1 MTPSP
6 PAAIS
11 PPLVLATDGSPSAQ
25 MAQLLVQAIAALFIP
40 EPPNAEHSPVL
51 TVITVQPRLPKRAK
65 RSLKKDDKGIL
76 EAIAQEAPTDTGNAG
91 EPNGIVAHTAIA
103 RSDGLSLEQLTALIY
118 RDFPPDFPLSLQV
131 RQGRPVIEILN
142 CARTLQAGLIAVG
155 HRGGGGVRELLL
167 GSVST
172 AIARYAPCSVL
183 VARTQPDRMREPSLR
198 HALLVVDSSLASPQA
213 VATVRALVPAG
224 IQMVT
229 LLHVQAPLNAGYM
242 VTPFVSRTSSRQLDQ
257 SLQDAQREQG
267 ERILQQAVSAL
278 EDAHLNVQTRLHT
291 GDIGSSVCQIAQEI
305 EANLIVL
312 GSDATRRSL
321 LSPLQAVRLPRRQPA
336 ANESRS
342 VLRNTRLS
350 VTDDYVIHYAPCP
363 VLLCRA
369 TATAP

>member
-1 MTPSP
+1 MTPYS

-11 PPLVLATDGSPSAQ
+11 PPLVLATDGSPSAR
-25 MAQLLVQAIAALFIP
+25 MAQSLMHAIAALFTP
-40 EPPNAEHSPVL
+40 VQPNSEHSPLL
-51 TVITVQPRLPKRAK
+51 TVVTVQPRPPKRSK
-65 RSLKKDDKGIL
+65 RATNKDNQPLLAESSK
-76 EAIAQEAPTDTGNAG
+76 TDSAGANESGNT
-91 EPNGIVAHTAIA
+91 PVP
-103 RSDGLSLEQLTALIY
+103 RSPDGLSLKQLTDLVY
-118 RDFPPDFPLSLQV
+118 SDFPINFPLSLQV
-131 RQGRPVIEILN
+131 RQGRPVTEILN
-142 CARTLQAGLIAVG
+142 CARSLQAGLIAVG
-155 HRGGGGVRELLL
+155 HRGKGGVRELLL

-183 VARTQPDRMREPSLR
+183 VARALPDQLIEPSLR
-198 HALLVVDSSLASPQA
+198 HALLVVDGSLASPQ
-213 VATVRALVPAG
+213 VLATTRLLVPAG

-267 ERILQQAVSAL
+267 QRILQQAMSAFA
-278 EDAHLNVQTRLHT
+278 DSQLNVQTRLHT
-291 GDIGSSVCQIAQEI
+291 GDIGPSVCQLAQEI
-305 EANLIVL
+305 GANLIVL

-321 LSPLQAVRLPRRQPA
+321 LSPLQAMRLPRRKQELG
-336 ANESRS
+336 ESRL

-369 TATAP
+369 MTTAP